1 MFEYNGKQ
9 IETDAQGY
17 LLNHNDW
24 DPGMIEILAQDEGI
38 ELTDDHLEIVHFVR
52 AFYEEFNTSPAVRM
66 LVKAVEKEHGSEK
79 GNSKYLF
86 KLFRK
91 GPAKQ
96 ATKLAGLP
104 KPAKCL

>member
-1 MFEYNGKQ
+1 MFIYNDTEIQ
-9 IETDAQGY
+9 TDVQGY
-17 LLNHNDW
+17 LLNYQDW
-24 DPGMIEILAQDEGI
+24 EEGMIEILAEDEAI
-38 ELTDDHLEIVHFVR
+38 ELTDAHLEVVHFVR
-52 AFYEEFNTSPAVRM
+52 DFYLEFNTSPAVRM
-66 LVKAVEKEHGSEK
+66 LVKAMEKAHGPEK

-86 KLFRK
+86 KLFKK

>member
-1 MFEYNGKQ
+1 MFEYNGKT

-17 LLNHNDW
+17 LLDYKQW
-24 DPGMIEILAQDEGI
+24 EEGMITILAQQEGI
-38 ELTDDHLEIVHFVR
+38 ELTDAHLEVVHFVR
-52 AFYEEFNTSPAVRM
+52 KFYEEFNTSPAVRM
-66 LVKAVEKEHGSEK
+66 LVKAMEKAHGPEK

-86 KLFRK
+86 KLFK
-91 GPAKQ
+91 QGPAKQ